1 VVNLVP
7 LGSEGSLVSSAIN
20 GDEAAFDS
28 LVGPLVEPGFKL
40 AAVMLH
46 DREEARDAV
55 QEACV
60 LAWRRLSQLRG
71 EAQLRSWFLS
81 IVANQCRS
89 KRRARWWSVVRLP
102 AIKEP
107 RTPAR
112 EDLDFHL
119 DLDRELRNL
128 PARQREALFLFFYAD
143 LPLAEVAKILKL
155 SPQAAKSLVHRAVV
169 RLRLSMV
176 EVTQ

>member
-1 VVNLVP
+1 VVNIVP
-7 LGSEGSLVSSAIN
+7 LDPEAGLVSAAIK
-20 GDEAAFDS
+20 GDEAAFDT
-28 LVGPLVEPGFKL
+28 LIGPLVEPAFKL
-40 AAVMLH
+40 AAVMLR

-71 EAQLRSWFLS
+71 QAQLRPWFLS

-89 KRRARWWSVVRLP
+89 KRRARWWSVMRLP
-102 AIKEP
+102 AIHEP
-107 RTPAR
+107 RDPAR
-112 EDLDFHL
+112 EDWDSRL
-119 DLDRELRNL
+119 DLDRELRSL
-128 PARQREALFLFFYAD
+128 PTRQRAALFLYFYAD
-143 LPLAEVAKILKL
+143 LPLAEVARILKL

>member
-1 VVNLVP
+1 
-7 LGSEGSLVSSAIN
+7 
-20 GDEAAFDS
+20 
-28 LVGPLVEPGFKL
+28 
-40 AAVMLH
+40 
-46 DREEARDAV
+46 
-55 QEACV
+55 
-60 LAWRRLSQLRG
+60 
-71 EAQLRSWFLS
+71 
-81 IVANQCRS
+81 
-89 KRRARWWSVVRLP
+89 
-102 AIKEP
+102 
-107 RTPAR
+107 
-112 EDLDFHL
+112 LDFHL